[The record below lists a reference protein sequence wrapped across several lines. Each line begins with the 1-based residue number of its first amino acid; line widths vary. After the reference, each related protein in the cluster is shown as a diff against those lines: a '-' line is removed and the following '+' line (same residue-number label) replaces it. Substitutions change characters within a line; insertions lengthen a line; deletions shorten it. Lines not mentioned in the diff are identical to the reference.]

1 VVYKKAL
8 TDALGIQDE
17 TTNNHSSFRSTGVG
31 DDKSINGMS
40 KVVGSQMA
48 QPEKIPI
55 KSFLNGQKDQD
66 FKVCWNDHHPYLI
79 QLVHSLLE
87 RESLVDVTL
96 AADGQFIRVHRLIL
110 GACSHYFEVKIELF
124 DGRSEFR

>member
-1 VVYKKAL
+1 MVYKNAV

-17 TTNNHSSFRSTGVG
+17 TSNNHSSFRTTGVG
-31 DDKSINGMS
+31 DDKSINSMS
-40 KVVGSQMA
+40 KVVGSQLA
-48 QPEKIPI
+48 QPEKIP

-66 FKVCWNDHHPYLI
+66 FKVSWKDHHPYLI

-96 AADGQFIRVHRLIL
+96 AAEGQFIRVHRLIL
-110 GACSHYFEVKIELF
+110 GACSHYFEVNIELLS
-124 DGRSEFR
+124 G